1 VRAKRPRALASV
13 LLAGLAAAAWICLAP
28 EQLGGSMSY
37 TETVGNSMAPRFH
50 AGDLAVT
57 RRASSYRVGD
67 VVLYRSAV
75 LQRTVLHRIV
85 AVRRGRYFFKGD
97 HNDFVDPGYVTR
109 DGLVGKLWLHVP
121 RAGLVLGWFRT
132 PFVSAAVAG
141 LVALLVVVGG
151 GSPAP
156 RTGRRREGGST
167 APCDISQSRR
177 NPALVR
183 FGAPTLMLAA
193 VVASVVA
200 FTAGNS
206 VPASYAGVSAKP
218 VAPGQ
223 VAPSQC
229 AGMVLDNQIV
239 ATGSTTTGGNQND
252 LIIGRNATGSMSLNG
267 GAGADC
273 LVAGGGAGTTNTI
286 DGGGGNGD
294 VCIGAPGATNTF
306 SRCETTY

>member
-1 VRAKRPRALASV
+1 
-13 LLAGLAAAAWICLAP
+13 
-28 EQLGGSMSY
+28 MSY

-50 AGDLAVT
+50 AGDLAIT

-75 LQRTVLHRIV
+75 LRRPVLHRIV
-85 AVRRGRYFFKGD
+85 AIRHGRYFFRGD

-109 DGLVGKLWLHVP
+109 DGLMGKLWLHVP
-121 RAGLVLGWFRT
+121 RAGLVLGWVRT
-132 PFVSAAVAG
+132 PVVSAAVAG

-156 RTGRRREGGST
+156 PSRRRREGGPA
-167 APCDISQSRR
+167 APCDVPQSRR

-183 FGAPTLMLAA
+183 FGAPTLMIVA

-200 FTAGNS
+200 FTAGNN
-206 VPASYAGVSAKP
+206 VPASYAGVSARP

-229 AGMVLDNQIV
+229 AGIALETQIV

-252 LIIGRNATGSMSLNG
+252 LILGRNATGSMTLNG
-267 GAGADC
+267 GAGTDC

-294 VCIGAPGATNTF
+294 VCIGAPGAINTF
-306 SRCETTY
+306 SRCEKTY

>member
-1 VRAKRPRALASV
+1 
-13 LLAGLAAAAWICLAP
+13 
-28 EQLGGSMSY
+28 MSY
-37 TETVGNSMAPRFH
+37 TETVGRSMAPRFH

-57 RRASSYRVGD
+57 RRASAYGVGD

-75 LQRTVLHRIV
+75 LRRPVLHRIV
-85 AVRRGRYFFKGD
+85 AIRHGRYFFKGD

-132 PFVSAAVAG
+132 PLVSAAVAG
-141 LVALLVVVGG
+141 LVALLIVGVG
-151 GSPAP
+151 ASPAP
-156 RTGRRREGGST
+156 RSARRRESPA
-167 APCDISQSRR
+167 APCDVPQSRR

-193 VVASVVA
+193 VVASIAA

-218 VAPGQ
+218 VVPGQ

-229 AGMVLDNQIV
+229 AGIALDNQIV
-239 ATGSTTTGGNQND
+239 ATGSTTT
-252 LIIGRNATGSMSLNG
+252 
-267 GAGADC
+267 
-273 LVAGGGAGTTNTI
+273 
-286 DGGGGNGD
+286 
-294 VCIGAPGATNTF
+294 
-306 SRCETTY
+306 